1 MNVTKQMEENRN
13 QKASNIILFT
23 YKNVRI
29 VYLNVNKS
37 GHLALHFFFAE
48 EFRLKIFN
56 TTRL

>member
-29 VYLNVNKS
+29 VNLNVNKS
-37 GHLALHFFFAE
+37 GHLALHFFFA
-48 EFRLKIFN
+48 
-56 TTRL
+56 